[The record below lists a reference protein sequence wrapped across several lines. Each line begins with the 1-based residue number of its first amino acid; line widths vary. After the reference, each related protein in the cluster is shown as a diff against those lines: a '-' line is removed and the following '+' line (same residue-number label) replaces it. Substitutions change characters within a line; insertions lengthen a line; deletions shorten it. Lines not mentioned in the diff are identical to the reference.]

1 VNETLYKLL
10 GQDAKLGVYDSTIRG
25 TIVGV
30 VKDYHF
36 ASLEEKIQP
45 QMHVPL
51 RGYAFRFMIKVQA
64 GQIPAT
70 IAALQKGWKSITA
83 EYPLEYSFLD
93 QDIAHLYEAEMRW
106 QKAVRASGLFAIL
119 IACMGL
125 FGLSAINAVNRTK
138 EIGIRKVL
146 GASVADLAATLSAG
160 SLRMV
165 FLSVLFATPLAWW
178 LMNRWLDDF
187 AYRIKISWW
196 MFAAVGGMSLV
207 VALATMSFQ
216 VLKAARANPVDA
228 LRAE

>member
-1 VNETLYKLL
+1 L
-10 GQDAKLGVYDSTIRG
+10 GKEAKLGVYDSSIRG

-45 QMHVPL
+45 QMHLPL
-51 RGYAFRFMIKVQA
+51 RGYMYHFMMKVQA

-70 IAALQKGWKSITA
+70 IAALQKGWKAITT

-106 QKAVRASGLFAIL
+106 QKAVRAAGLFAIL

-146 GASVADLAATLSAG
+146 GASVADLVATLSAG

-178 LMNRWLDDF
+178 LMNRWLEDF
-187 AYRIKISWW
+187 AYRIEVSWW
-196 MFAAVGGMSLV
+196 MFAAVGAMALL
-207 VALATMSFQ
+207 VALVTMSFQ
-216 VLKAARANPVDA
+216 VLRAARANPVEA
-228 LRAE
+228 LRSE